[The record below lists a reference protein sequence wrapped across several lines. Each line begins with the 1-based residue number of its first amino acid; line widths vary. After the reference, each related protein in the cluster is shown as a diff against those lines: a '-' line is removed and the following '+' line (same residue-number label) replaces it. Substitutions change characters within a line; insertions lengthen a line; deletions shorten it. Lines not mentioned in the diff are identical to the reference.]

1 MDSVK
6 LMCLLGAR
14 NNVYV
19 IRFDSRNCS
28 MRKGVMEKKM
38 ELGEN
43 CNKKFIMK
51 VVTTYVFAFQPQS
64 ADLSTAKCQIMHGGW
79 GL

>member
-1 MDSVK
+1 
-6 LMCLLGAR
+6 
-14 NNVYV
+14 
-19 IRFDSRNCS
+19 

-64 ADLSTAKCQIMHGGW
+64 ADLSTAKCRIMHGGR